1 VTALS
6 ALHRSPHD
14 REIFRLAVLALG
26 ALAAQPLY
34 TLTDTAIVGHLG
46 TPQLAALGI
55 AGVVLSGVFAI
66 FNFLAYGTT
75 SQVARAAGAGARET
89 ADRLG
94 VQGFWLSAA
103 IGTSV
108 AVLLAL
114 FARPV
119 IELMGGEGRTAELAV
134 QYLRIAVIGL
144 PFAFLTLG
152 GQGYF
157 RGVSDLRTPLVIEG
171 AANALNVVLE
181 VLFVYGFDWGLKGAA
196 AGTAIAQSCMGLG
209 FVVWML
215 HVSQRR
221 FRLRLDLMRR
231 LLGVGRHLFV
241 RTSAL
246 YASFLIAGAVAAR
259 FGDASIGAHQI
270 AFQLW
275 IFLALLLDAIAIA
288 GQVIVGRMLGAG
300 DADGAYDASARMIAM
315 TVYLGFGFGALM
327 LVFADV
333 LPRIFTSD
341 PAVLEQAH
349 DLWPIF
355 ALMQPLNGAVF
366 ALDGILIGAGDA
378 RYLMWSMLAS
388 MAAAVSVAL
397 AALRYDW
404 GIVGVWTA
412 LLVLIC
418 VRLTTLMVRFS
429 RRRWLV
435 TGWA

>member
-1 VTALS
+1 VTFGALR
-6 ALHRSPHD
+6 RSPHD
-14 REIFRLAVLALG
+14 REILRLAVLALG

-46 TPQLAALGI
+46 TRQLAALGI

-103 IGTSV
+103 IGTTV
-108 AVLLAL
+108 AVLLAV
-114 FARPV
+114 FAEPV
-119 IELMGGEGRTAELAV
+119 VELMGGEGRTAELAV
-134 QYLRIAVIGL
+134 QYMRIAVIGL

-157 RGVSDLRTPLVIEG
+157 RGVADLRTPLVIEG

-181 VLFVYGFDWGLKGAA
+181 VLFVYGFHWGLKGAA
-196 AGTAIAQSCMGLG
+196 AGTAIAQSCMGAG

-215 HVSQRR
+215 HVSGRR
-221 FRLRLDLMRR
+221 FRVRLDLMRR
-231 LLGVGRHLFV
+231 LLGVGQHLFV

-246 YASFLIAGAVAAR
+246 YASFLVGGAVAAR
-259 FGDASIGAHQI
+259 FGDAAIGAHQV

-275 IFLALLLDAIAIA
+275 VFLALLLDAIAIA

-300 DADGAYDASARMIAM
+300 DADGAFAASARMIVM
-315 TVYLGFGFGALM
+315 TVYLGLGFGALM
-327 LVFADV
+327 LAFSDL

-341 PAVLEQAH
+341 TAVLEQAH
-349 DLWPIF
+349 QLWPIF

-397 AALRYDW
+397 AALHYDW
-404 GIVGVWTA
+404 GIVGVWSA

-418 VRLTTLMVRFS
+418 VRLTTLTVRFS